1 MISVILL
8 YNINSCLSIGIQF
21 FCRYA
26 HIIWLDVAV
35 IMLMLHNICF
45 GYHILYMVMAGKIKK
60 SLCLY
65 WECLV
70 FRVMSMFKHFYS

>member
-1 MISVILL
+1 MISVMLL

-26 HIIWLDVAV
+26 HIIWLNVAGV
-35 IMLMLHNICF
+35 MLMLHKICF

-65 WECLV
+65 FNKWDSFNEC
-70 FRVMSMFKHFYS
+70 

>member
-1 MISVILL
+1 
-8 YNINSCLSIGIQF
+8 
-21 FCRYA
+21 
-26 HIIWLDVAV
+26 
-35 IMLMLHNICF
+35 MLMLHKICF
-45 GYHILYMVMAGKIKK
+45 GYYILYMVMAGKIKK

>member
-26 HIIWLDVAV
+26 HIIWLDVAG

-45 GYHILYMVMAGKIKK
+45 GYHILYMVMAGKIKNPFVYTMQK
-60 SLCLY
+60 AYIFL
-65 WECLV
+65 WG
-70 FRVMSMFKHFYS
+70 